1 MYCSGCGVQMQD
13 DLNYC
18 NRCGSKVP
26 KSDAASVA
34 EILSQSV
41 AYVGGFGLLAFIF
54 VLLIL
59 VKKGV
64 EMNALVPISFF
75 YLAALFGICFLL
87 IRQAAVF
94 VGKSTSTKPAEKDAS
109 QPTYLRPVTTAQ
121 LKEPGAE
128 PISVTEHTTRT
139 LDEVL
144 VERK

>member
-1 MYCSGCGVQMQD
+1 MYCSGCGIPIQD

-26 KSDAASVA
+26 KSDTTSIA

-41 AYVGGFGLLAFIF
+41 AYVGGFGLLGFIF
-54 VLLIL
+54 VLLVM

-64 EMNALVPISFF
+64 EMNALIPISFF

-94 VGKSTSTKPAEKDAS
+94 TGKSTSTKPAEKDAS

-121 LKEPGAE
+121 LEGPDYE
-128 PISVTEHTTRT
+128 PISVTEQTTRT
-139 LDEVL
+139 LDKVL
-144 VERK
+144 VERS